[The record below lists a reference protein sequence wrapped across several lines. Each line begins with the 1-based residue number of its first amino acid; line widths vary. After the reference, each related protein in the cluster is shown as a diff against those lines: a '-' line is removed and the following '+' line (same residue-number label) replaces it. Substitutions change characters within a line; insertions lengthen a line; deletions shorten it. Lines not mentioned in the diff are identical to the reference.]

1 MISTKRD
8 IMWKE
13 KLRKK
18 SGEQRLRMDA
28 LDFATKILDRI
39 EQDFEKKNIG
49 LPKNRLLEFRQT
61 LRELFL
67 EAADLE

>member
-1 MISTKRD
+1 
-8 IMWKE
+8 MWKE
-13 KLRKK
+13 EIKKKK